1 MRKLAVVFLGL
12 FLPSAAFAAELT
24 PEAVETASF
33 AETTVPPD
41 EKRIDPALIR
51 LQVLLDRSRFSPG
64 VIDGLPGENVAKAI
78 AAFEKAGGMTPD
90 GRPDAKLLEALLS
103 GDEEPVLTRYTIS
116 VTDVDG
122 PFLEELPEKLEDM
135 AKLKRLSFTS
145 PRELLAE
152 KFHMDEDLLVALNP
166 GADFGKTGT
175 EIVVAATAAREQQG
189 KSDQKGAVAR
199 IEVDKAQGGLRAF
212 HADGTL
218 IAYYPASIGSE
229 GMPSPTGTHE
239 VRVVAPEPKYYYNPK
254 ELNFSGV
261 EAEGLL
267 EIAAGPNNPV
277 GTVWIDL
284 TEPTYGI
291 HGTPE
296 PALVAKTASHG
307 CVRLTNWDA
316 EELSKL
322 VEKGTKVT
330 FLN

>member
-1 MRKLAVVFLGL
+1 M
-12 FLPSAAFAAELT
+12 
-24 PEAVETASF
+24 
-33 AETTVPPD
+33 
-41 EKRIDPALIR
+41 
-51 LQVLLDRSRFSPG
+51 
-64 VIDGLPGENVAKAI
+64 IDGLPGENVAKAI

-122 PFLEELPEKLEDM
+122 PFLAELPEKLEDM

-166 GADFGKTGT
+166 GADFSKAGT
-175 EIVVAATAAREQQG
+175 EIVVAATAAREQQQG

-267 EIAAGPNNPV
+267 EIAAGPEQS
-277 GTVWIDL
+277 G
-284 TEPTYGI
+284 G
-291 HGTPE
+291 HGVDRSHRTHLWHPRH
-296 PALVAKTASHG
+296 ARAGLVAKTASHG